1 MAQFSLLLALNLATV
16 GLIFLY
22 VRRKVR
28 KTLEMEG
35 LMDNLRKEVGELVR
49 DLNQTTDRN
58 ITLLEDSLRVLKQ
71 ATEEADRRVFV
82 LKREAER
89 RGTESAVYDRLG
101 RLRAGTAASVPS
113 EGLSPSL
120 DFETRRPAPAVSG
133 PAPAERPATAE
144 TSSTPP
150 PATPDAEK
158 GSSLVSV
165 AAAAIPFVSFSSSP
179 IRPKPPVRDEV
190 LSLSR
195 RGISS
200 ELIAAK
206 LGITVAEV
214 ELMVSLEEQKGLLS
228 REEDK

>member
-1 MAQFSLLLALNLATV
+1 MAQFSLLLALNLV
-16 GLIFLY
+16 VLGLIFLY
-22 VRRKVR
+22 VRGKVR
-28 KTLEMEG
+28 KALEMEG

-58 ITLLEDSLRVLKQ
+58 ITLLEDSLHALKQ
-71 ATEEADRRVFV
+71 ATEEADRRGAV

-89 RGTESAVYDRLG
+89 RSAESAVYDRLG
-101 RLRAGTAASVPS
+101 RLRSGTAASVPS
-113 EGLSPSL
+113 EAPSPSL
-120 DFETRRPAPAVSG
+120 DFETRRPTPAVSG
-133 PAPAERPATAE
+133 PIPAELQSAADASR
-144 TSSTPP
+144 PP
-150 PATPDAEK
+150 PAGTSDAEK
-158 GSSLVSV
+158 GSSPVSGD
-165 AAAAIPFVSFSSSP
+165 AATIPFVSFSSSP

-214 ELMVSLEEQKGLLS
+214 ELMVSLEEQRGLLF

>member
-1 MAQFSLLLALNLATV
+1 MAQFSLLLAVNLV
-16 GLIFLY
+16 VLGLIFLY
-22 VRRKVR
+22 VRGKVR
-28 KTLEMEG
+28 KALEMEG

-58 ITLLEDSLRVLKQ
+58 ITLLEDSLRALKQ
-71 ATEEADRRVFV
+71 ATEEADRRVTV
-82 LKREAER
+82 LRREAER
-89 RGTESAVYDRLG
+89 RSTESAVYDRLG
-101 RLRAGTAASVPS
+101 RLRSETAASVPP
-113 EGLSPSL
+113 ETPLPSPE
-120 DFETRRPAPAVSG
+120 FEIKRPAPAVSG
-133 PAPAERPATAE
+133 PAVVERRAADIPKSPSAAT
-144 TSSTPP
+144 S
-150 PATPDAEK
+150 DAEK
-158 GSSLVSV
+158 DSNLGPGDSAS
-165 AAAAIPFVSFSSSP
+165 IPFVSFSSSP

-214 ELMVSLEEQKGLLS
+214 ELIVSLEEQKGLLS